1 MYICACVRMCV
12 VKMPHTMPHTYS
24 LTLTVAFAIRLHCWL
39 ICFEI
44 NAKLIYTTHR
54 QFIQPFAPTA
64 KAVSHSPTHLH
75 THTHTQS
82 LIHSCKH
89 AVKRTK
95 FLFVSFFI
103 HWGSM
108 SDWGPDPPFLWS
120 WTWRGSCKILIV
132 QPTNKLANNW
142 SQTGRETGHMSG
154 TAP

>member
-1 MYICACVRMCV
+1 MCMCAYVRSQDAA
-12 VKMPHTMPHTYS
+12 HTHS
-24 LTLTVAFAIRLHCWL
+24 HTLTVAFAIRLHCWL

-75 THTHTQS
+75 THTHSVTHSFMQTCSQAYKILVCLFLYS
-82 LIHSCKH
+82 LRKH
-89 AVKRTK
+89 VR
-95 FLFVSFFI
+95 LRSR
-103 HWGSM
+103 
-108 SDWGPDPPFLWS
+108 PPFLWS

>member
-12 VKMPHTMPHTYS
+12 VKMPHTMPQTYS

-75 THTHTQS
+75 THTHSVTHSFMQTCSQAYKILVCLFLYS
-82 LIHSCKH
+82 LRKH
-89 AVKRTK
+89 VR
-95 FLFVSFFI
+95 LRSR
-103 HWGSM
+103 
-108 SDWGPDPPFLWS
+108 PPFLWS